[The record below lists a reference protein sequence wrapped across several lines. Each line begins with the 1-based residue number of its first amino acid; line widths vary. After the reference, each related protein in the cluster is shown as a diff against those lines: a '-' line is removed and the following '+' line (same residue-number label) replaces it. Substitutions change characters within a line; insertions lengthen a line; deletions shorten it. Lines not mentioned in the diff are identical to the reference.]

1 MMFSGLE
8 PNEEKHKTY
17 LNVEPN
23 TGMTLR
29 IHNRIQV
36 NFILSFMKIK
46 KENNFQLNTVLYNL
60 DTLAEDMPSYWNQ
73 TTQGIDVLEKLNY
86 FSTFPFLWLDLT
98 ASIDKVKILKR
109 TDN

>member
-36 NFILSFMKIK
+36 NIFILSFMKIK
-46 KENNFQLNTVLYNL
+46 KENNF
-60 DTLAEDMPSYWNQ
+60 
-73 TTQGIDVLEKLNY
+73 
-86 FSTFPFLWLDLT
+86 
-98 ASIDKVKILKR
+98 
-109 TDN
+109 